1 MNPKLEHLQAITR
14 RHFLGKSAHGLGAIA
29 LGSMLQNKIH
39 AATALPVNPLAP
51 RMPHFAA
58 RAKRVIYLHLTGS
71 PPHLDLWDYKPELV
85 KRDGQDCPDAFLK
98 GKRFAFTSGTP
109 KLLGTRRTFAQ
120 YGKGGVWMSDAIPHL
135 HTVADELCVIRSMST
150 DQFNHAP
157 AELLVYTGSPRS
169 GRPSMGA
176 WITYGLG
183 TENQNLPG
191 FVVLISSGVQPN
203 GGKNSFGNGFL
214 PSVFQGVQCRSK
226 GDPVLYASDP
236 AGIDRDVRRMSLDTL
251 RDLNEIQARDMGH
264 PETQTRIAQY
274 ELAYRMQMS
283 VPEVMDITRES
294 AETIANYGAKPGES
308 SFANNCLLARRL
320 VEQGV
325 RYVQLFDWGWD
336 FHGTSANED
345 IRGGLT
351 TKCATMDRPVAA
363 LLKDLRQRGLLDDT
377 LVVLGGEFGR
387 TPFREGRTAKGDILG
402 RDHFPDCYTMV
413 VAGGGVKGGTMYGES
428 DELGFSVARDK
439 VGVHDL
445 QATLLHQL
453 GFNHERLTYRF
464 QGRDYRL
471 TDVEGEVV
479 RGILS

>member
-1 MNPKLEHLQAITR
+1 MNPNLEQLQHLTR
-14 RHFLGKSAHGLGAIA
+14 RHFLGKSAYGLGAIA
-29 LGSMLQNKIH
+29 LGSLLKGSLAA
-39 AATALPVNPLAP
+39 AATPANPLAP
-51 RMPHFAA
+51 RASHFAA
-58 RAKRVIYLHLTGS
+58 RAKQVIYLHLTGS
-71 PPHLDLWDYKPELV
+71 PPHLDLFDYKPELV

-109 KLLGTRRTFAQ
+109 KLLGTRRTFTQ
-120 YGKGGVWMSDAIPHL
+120 HGQGGVWMSDAIPHL
-135 HTVADELCVIRSMST
+135 QTVADELCVIRSMTT

-169 GRPSMGA
+169 GRPSIGA
-176 WITYGLG
+176 WVTYGLG

-203 GGKNSFGNGFL
+203 GGNNSFGSGFL
-214 PSVFQGVQCRSK
+214 PSIYQGVQCRSK
-226 GDPVLYASDP
+226 GDPVLYSSDP
-236 AGIDRDVRRMSLDTL
+236 AGMDRDVRRMSLDTL
-251 RDLNEIQARDMGH
+251 RDLNEIQARELGH

-294 AETIANYGAKPGES
+294 AATLEAYGAKPGES
-308 SFANNCLLARRL
+308 SFGNNCLLARRL

-336 FHGTSANED
+336 FHGTNPNED
-345 IRGGLT
+345 IRDGLT
-351 TKCATMDRPVAA
+351 KKCATMDRPVAA
-363 LLKDLRQRGLLDDT
+363 LLKDLRQRGLLDET

-428 DELGFSVARDK
+428 DELGFSVAHDK
-439 VGVHDL
+439 VSVHDL

-453 GFNHERLTYRF
+453 GFDHERLTYRF

-479 RGILS
+479 RGILA